1 MYVLPFLLV
10 SLVGGRPFLA
20 MHFMIPSIILVL
32 SLERVVPLELLL
44 LSPLSLGP
52 GGSFRERVL
61 AWDLICHSWLCVVA
75 IGIDTKLQV
84 LQVSSL

>member
-52 GGSFRERVL
+52 LELGPSEEVL
-61 AWDLICHSWLCVVA
+61 H
-75 IGIDTKLQV
+75 GI
-84 LQVSSL
+84 